1 MYLALF
7 SQKKI
12 QFGPED
18 LLRPPVTGSD
28 SRTIYGEGQIGEG
41 EDAFRVK
48 PGCIA
53 IDSLGAEYIVLC
65 IAEAPGEN
73 ANMYVGP

>member
-7 SQKKI
+7 SQGKL
-12 QFGPED
+12 QSRPQD
-18 LLRPPVTGSD
+18 LLRPPVPGSD

-41 EDAFRVK
+41 EGAFRVRA
-48 PGCIA
+48 GCIA
-53 IDSLGAEYIVLC
+53 IDSLGKEYVVVC

-73 ANMYVGP
+73 KNMYVAR